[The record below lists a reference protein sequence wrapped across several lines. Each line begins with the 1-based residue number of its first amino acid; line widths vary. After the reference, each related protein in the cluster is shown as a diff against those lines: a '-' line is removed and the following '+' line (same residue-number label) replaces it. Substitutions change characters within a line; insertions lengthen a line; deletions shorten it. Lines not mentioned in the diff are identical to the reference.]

1 MLKIKNLEIPL
12 CMAMPL
18 NLLFFCVIMFGSASA
33 QVERNSVFMG
43 GANLAAMSLSGL
55 KTSAIGNE
63 ITIEGAGNLG
73 GPKLLYSQING
84 TPYMVDSFSKAAVYS
99 RDNKFLGNYS
109 VRFNLASQQF
119 HFLNEKSQENVIPEN
134 LVGRIV
140 VENNDK
146 SKFNQTFSNTIT
158 GISMNGIT
166 VDKYVQILAEGNA
179 SFYKYVYKH
188 VISKENSLK
197 AEPDYYF
204 ATSVN
209 YFIHVDG
216 KITYV
221 KKLSEANIK
230 ELLPEG
236 RTKSKVLK
244 EYNFKNESDV
254 IDYINNWN
262 LNSTIKID

>member
-1 MLKIKNLEIPL
+1 MHNIRHTPKILLVYKLIGLLMTCL
-12 CMAMPL
+12 CM
-18 NLLFFCVIMFGSASA
+18 VASTYA

-43 GANLAAMSLSGL
+43 GANIAAMGLSGL

-63 ITIEGAGNLG
+63 ISIDGVGNIG

-84 TPYMVDSFSKAAVYS
+84 SPYLTDSFRIAAVYS
-99 RDNKFLGNYS
+99 RENKFLGNYQ

-119 HFLNEKSQENVIPEN
+119 HFLNEKSLENVIPEN
-134 LVGRIV
+134 LVGKIV
-140 VENNDK
+140 VGNTDK
-146 SKFNQTFSNTIT
+146 GNSVQTFTNSIT

-166 VDKYVQILAEGNA
+166 IDKYVQILAEGSA
-179 SFYKYVYKH
+179 SLYKYLYKH

-209 YFIHVDG
+209 YFLHVNG

-221 KKLSEANIK
+221 KKLNEANIK
-230 ELLPEG
+230 ELLPELKG
-236 RTKSKVLK
+236 KSKVQK

-254 IDYINNWN
+254 IDYINDWN
-262 LNSTIKID
+262 LYSTLKNN